1 MDRVLYDCNLFG
13 RQRLATHHAELEYLL
28 PACLLLLETELRL
41 LAFGFLQKVEFRR
54 RDLLLLVEGFEGEL
68 VVKLFALVV
77 IFLLQVETHGE
88 EGGHL
93 FDCEVLLVLEAVV
106 DVLYL
111 TLMLYLKLTAALLG
125 AFVHEC
131 EFDVLRGAYGCEV
144 GCLSVLAL
152 FVVDGLEVGC
162 KLLPV

>member
-13 RQRLATHHAELEYLL
+13 RQRLAVHHSELEYLL
-28 PACLLLLETELRL
+28 PALLLLLETELRL
-41 LAFGFLQKVEFRR
+41 LAFGFLEQVELRR
-54 RDLLLLVEGFEGEL
+54 RDLLLLVECLEREL

-93 FDCEVLLVLEAVV
+93 LFGEGFFVLEAVV

-111 TLMLYLKLTAALLG
+111 TLVIYLELTAFLLR
-125 AFVHEC
+125 AFFHEC
-131 EFDVLRGAYGCEV
+131 ELYVLCGAYGCEV
-144 GCLSVLAL
+144 GCLGVLAL
-152 FVVDGLEVGC
+152 LVVNGLEVCGE
-162 KLLPV
+162 LLPV